1 MGVKGG
7 GQLSKVVRIMVRK
20 DTSPPFF
27 PIGSPAFVTNMGA
40 SSLSVCRLTVEVSA
54 GDEFDVT
61 MPAEDAF
68 VALYQLRDHPAH
80 EFRLDGKVQDIGP
93 AARATL
99 NLVDMSGEPRGRL
112 RQPVDTLFF
121 HMPRAALNQIAQ
133 DAGAAK
139 VERLVASDAWS
150 TTDPVVDSLHGL
162 LVDALADGVLANR
175 LFHDHLMCGL
185 GAHFAATYGGM
196 RPHRTD
202 RGGLAPW
209 QGRRALEMLAA
220 DLSGDL
226 SLDDLAGECGLSATY
241 FARAFK
247 RSVGTTPHGWLQ
259 NRRIETAKLF
269 LADRNES
276 LAEIALH
283 SGFADQSHFTRT
295 FGRLVGMTPG
305 AWRRLQ

>member
-1 MGVKGG
+1 
-7 GQLSKVVRIMVRK
+7 MVRK
-20 DTSPPFF
+20 DTSPPIF
-27 PIGSPAFVTNMGA
+27 PMGARALVTNMRA
-40 SSLSVCRLTVEVSA
+40 ATLSVCRLTVEVSA
-54 GDEFDVT
+54 GDEVDVA

-68 VALYQLRDHPAH
+68 VVLYQLRDHPAH

-93 AARATL
+93 ASRATL
-99 NLVDMSGEPRGRL
+99 NIVDMSGEPRGRL

-121 HMPRAALNQIAQ
+121 HMPRAALDEIAQ

-139 VERLVASDAWS
+139 VGRLIAPESWT

-162 LVDALADGVLANR
+162 LVDALAEGAPANR
-175 LFHDHLMCGL
+175 LLHDHLICGL

-196 RPHRTD
+196 RPHRID

-209 QGRRALEMLAA
+209 QQRRARELLAS
-220 DLSGDL
+220 DLHGEL
-226 SLDDLAGECGLSATY
+226 SLHDVALECGLSATY

-259 NRRIETAKLF
+259 NLRIETAKLF
-269 LADRNES
+269 LADRQLK
-276 LAEIALH
+276 LAEIALN

-295 FGRLVGMTPG
+295 FRRLVGMTPG
-305 AWRRLQ
+305 AWRRLR